1 MVNHEVAYSTPCGYG
16 NKIVTDSEVIY
27 TSQQAVNADFEAVIK
42 MLEVATEF
50 LSSILGLHKQ
60 DVISDLYELSGSD
73 IMKESYDA
81 VVRRYNPKYV
91 PIPTITE
98 QAVSNVV
105 TKLKEREIAN
115 EQ

>member
-16 NKIVTDSEVIY
+16 NKFVTGSEVIY

-42 MLEVATEF
+42 MLGVATEF
-50 LSSILGLHKQ
+50 LSSILDLCRQ
-60 DVISDLYELSGSD
+60 DVVSDLYELSGSD
-73 IMKESYDA
+73 IMKESYDV
-81 VVRRYNPKYV
+81 VVRRYHPNYV

-98 QAVSNVV
+98 QAVSSVITMLN
-105 TKLKEREIAN
+105 ERKIDN

>member
-1 MVNHEVAYSTPCGYG
+1 MNAQSQDPGAVGTKYG
-16 NKIVTDSEVIY
+16 RWEIIDPGKPYVWNG
-27 TSQQAVNADFEAVIK
+27 NIK
-42 MLEVATEF
+42 MLEVATEL

-81 VVRRYNPKYV
+81 VVRRYNPNYV

-105 TKLKEREIAN
+105 TKLKEGGDC
-115 EQ
+115 